1 MKEIEFRGD
10 IPFDILTLERQL
22 SEELPSLCFPMLI
35 SGNSKFKKS
44 DIRFRCK
51 VLLLIEPESVLPEL
65 YKQEHL
71 SSYDLVISMS
81 PWRAQRLGIPNWLFQ
96 PYDWKSSKLSFHG
109 RKNYPVI
116 IAASKFGNSPRSLY
130 WLRREVIRICDRM
143 NLKMDLFGPD
153 WDMRFSKEFRMRLY
167 ATRQFL
173 KCGKIPRWR
182 DCFSLFRFQPNR
194 YFGKTENKIM
204 TLNEYSVSVVIENDE
219 DALSE
224 KLFDCL
230 QSGVV
235 PIFVGPT
242 LKSFPFLESTVIRSS
257 TNSSEVIDLLNNLSE
272 SELSSKR
279 DAIIRLHDNP
289 QILEDWS
296 NVAVQKEFERQ
307 ITNFCRS
314 RLTEIAPSR

>member
-1 MKEIEFRGD
+1 ME
-10 IPFDILTLERQL
+10 
-22 SEELPSLCFPMLI
+22 
-35 SGNSKFKKS
+35 KS
-44 DIRFRCK
+44 
-51 VLLLIEPESVLPEL
+51 
-65 YKQEHL
+65 
-71 SSYDLVISMS
+71 
-81 PWRAQRLGIPNWLFQ
+81 
-96 PYDWKSSKLSFHG
+96 
-109 RKNYPVI
+109 
-116 IAASKFGNSPRSLY
+116 
-130 WLRREVIRICDRM
+130 
-143 NLKMDLFGPD
+143 
-153 WDMRFSKEFRMRLY
+153 
-167 ATRQFL
+167 
-173 KCGKIPRWR
+173 
-182 DCFSLFRFQPNR
+182 
-194 YFGKTENKIM
+194 
-204 TLNEYSVSVVIENDE
+204 LNEYSVSVVIENDE